1 MSAFLLA
8 PILAWLVAQAVKYL
22 LHLTKTRKFGGVS
35 FLYQSG
41 NMPSSH
47 TATVTA
53 LLTVVGVREG
63 VDSAL
68 FGVVVVF
75 GLIVAYDA
83 MQVRRAA
90 GEQGAAIKQ
99 VLVKL
104 GLKGKP
110 HQALGH
116 KPLEVMVGA
125 FLGAASAIIVL
136 SF

>member
-1 MSAFLLA
+1 MSVFLLA
-8 PILAWLVAQAVKYL
+8 PLLAWLLAQAVKYL
-22 LHLTKTRKFGGVS
+22 LHLTKTRKFGDIS

-53 LLTVVGVREG
+53 LLTTIGVREG
-63 VDSAL
+63 IDSAL
-68 FGVVVVF
+68 FGVVAAF

-90 GEQGAAIKQ
+90 GEQGTAIKQ
-99 VLVKL
+99 ILIKL
-104 GLKGKP
+104 GLKQKP

-116 KPLEVMVGA
+116 KPLEVVVGA
-125 FLGAASAIIVL
+125 LLGVVAAILVL
-136 SF
+136 LF